1 MNEKLSLEK
10 RETSKLRELMQTRA
24 PTPSKTPTPMKKDS
38 SSEKELNMLR
48 DELTKK
54 SELIKTLA
62 AKVTTPKRNT
72 SNSDGEEQP
81 CCTALK
87 TEIENLKEKH
97 SKELEKQQL
106 RHEKVIEEFKD
117 TNSELLKHVPASA
130 SKRVMNTKRTVED
143 SEDENIPPTSNTKAD
158 TSTIEATPGVVAPR
172 QTKRSRSKRGTTGSK
187 SKISATTQAR
197 INISQLCC
205 NFRFGIVF
213 FP

>member
-97 SKELEKQQL
+97 SKELEKPVEFL
-106 RHEKVIEEFKD
+106 KCTTFNASSTSKVEITALENFIWVFPSSFKHR
-117 TNSELLKHVPASA
+117 NNQ
-130 SKRVMNTKRTVED
+130 RVLT
-143 SEDENIPPTSNTKAD
+143 
-158 TSTIEATPGVVAPR
+158 
-172 QTKRSRSKRGTTGSK
+172 
-187 SKISATTQAR
+187 
-197 INISQLCC
+197 CC
-205 NFRFGIVF
+205 
-213 FP
+213 